1 MIVKVC
7 GLKDPENLE
16 QVLNLPIDWY
26 GFIFY
31 DQSPRM
37 VDYERLSNWISSH
50 GYNWE
55 GKKRVG
61 VFVNHPME
69 FILNASGDFGLDYAQ
84 LHGDE
89 SPDYL
94 RELTI
99 YKSVLANGGFDLIK
113 AVSGSNHDL
122 NVVAEQFAPY
132 CKYLIIDTK
141 TADGSFGGTGH
152 KFDWKILEDYRG
164 TVPFLLSGGIGP
176 DDAESILKINHP
188 LLAGVDLNSQF
199 EVDKGIKNPQLLK
212 NFIEKI
218 KI

>member
-7 GLKDPENLE
+7 GLKNPENLE
-16 QVLNLPIDWY
+16 QVLNLSVDWY

-31 DQSPRM
+31 EQSPRM
-37 VDYERLSNWISSH
+37 VDYDVLSNWMAATNN
-50 GYNWE
+50 NWE

-94 RELTI
+94 KELTV

-113 AVSGSNHDL
+113 AISGVQQDL
-122 NVVAEQFAPY
+122 NVLAEQYAPY
-132 CKYLIIDTK
+132 CKYLLIDTK
-141 TADGSFGGTGH
+141 KADGSFGGTGE

-164 TVPFLLSGGIGP
+164 PIPFLLSGGIGP
-176 DDAESILKINHP
+176 QDAEAILKINHP
-188 LLAGVDLNSQF
+188 LLAGIDLNSQF
-199 EVDKGIKNPQLLK
+199 EVKKGIKNPQLLK
-212 NFIEKI
+212 DFVDKL
-218 KI
+218 KV